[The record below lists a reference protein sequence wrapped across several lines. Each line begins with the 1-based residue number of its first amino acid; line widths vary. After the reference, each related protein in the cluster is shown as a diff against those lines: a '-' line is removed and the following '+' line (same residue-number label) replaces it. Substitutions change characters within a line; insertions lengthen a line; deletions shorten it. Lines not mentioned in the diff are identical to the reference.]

1 MTERFNQCIK
11 SIVFKYIKNQCPNYL
26 NEVFQTAPENNIQTR
41 GSFLKLKCPF
51 CKTMTAQMVL
61 SYTDPT
67 IWSKTHDMLKQT
79 NNLNAFK
86 HNLKEHCLKKL
97 KNLILISSL
106 S

>member
-1 MTERFNQCIK
+1 
-11 SIVFKYIKNQCPNYL
+11 
-26 NEVFQTAPENNIQTR
+26 
-41 GSFLKLKCPF
+41 
-51 CKTMTAQMVL
+51 MTAQMVL
-61 SYTDPT
+61 SDTDPT

>member
-1 MTERFNQCIK
+1 MK
-11 SIVFKYIKNQCPNYL
+11 SSKQLWKIIFKL
-26 NEVFQTAPENNIQTR
+26 EEV
-41 GSFLKLKCPF
+41 FLKLKYPF
-51 CKTMTAQMVL
+51 CKTMTTQMVL
-61 SYTDPT
+61 SYTGPT

-79 NNLNAFK
+79 NNVNAFK